1 MSEKITTTLSFFET
15 EIELVQP
22 NIKVW
27 LDRIAIV
34 EAVYAALRP
43 WNINIDDIEVI
54 QTGKPS
60 EQGVKFKIPEK
71 RASFFF
77 GAGACRFT
85 RDNTNWQ
92 TAEETIQ
99 ILDAA
104 LKAFQKHSS
113 TRIKTFKT
121 AVALHVQPTSKKFI
135 DIVGP
140 IVPPLMAALEGKP
153 AQSMAA
159 IVKWPNRRV
168 TIDGSAQIAN
178 GIFIRYERD
187 FPADTDYE
195 TIARQLMADEDQIF
209 AMLEVKED

>member
-1 MSEKITTTLSFFET
+1 MSENITTTLSFFEV
-15 EIELVQP
+15 EIEFEEP

-43 WNINIDDIEVI
+43 WNISVDDIEVI

-85 RDNTNWQ
+85 RDSTNWQ

-104 LKAFQKHSS
+104 LKAFNEHSY

-121 AVALHVQPTSKKFI
+121 
-135 DIVGP
+135 
-140 IVPPLMAALEGKP
+140 
-153 AQSMAA
+153 
-159 IVKWPNRRV
+159 
-168 TIDGSAQIAN
+168 
-178 GIFIRYERD
+178 
-187 FPADTDYE
+187 
-195 TIARQLMADEDQIF
+195 
-209 AMLEVKED
+209 